1 MQVHYNDKL
10 NGESLDKALA
20 EHNPQVLVVR
30 STKVPESAI
39 NAGSGLQVIVRA
51 GAGTDT
57 INVAYAA
64 KRGIYVAN
72 CPGKNANAV
81 SELTVGLM
89 ISIDRRMAE
98 QNELLKQGKWR
109 KGDFVNQKGLPNRTL
124 GLIGFG
130 NIAKRVCK
138 VAKALEMNVLVHTR
152 TKVEGLDTEMGFEY
166 VSFEQL
172 LQSSD
177 VVSVHCPGG
186 EATKGLI
193 NKAFL
198 D

>member
-39 NAGSGLQVIVRA
+39 NAGPGLQVIVRA

-89 ISIDRRMAE
+89 LSIDRRMAE

-109 KGDFVNQKGLPNRTL
+109 KGDFVAQKGLKDRTL

-138 VAKALEMNVLVHTR
+138 AAIAMEMNVLVSSR
-152 TKVEGLDTEMGFEY
+152 SKVDGLDAEMGFKY
-166 VSFEQL
+166 VER
-172 LQSSD
+172 D
-177 VVSVHCPGG
+177 
-186 EATKGLI
+186 
-193 NKAFL
+193 
-198 D
+198 